1 MKKIYS
7 LVAALAVSAFTMTVN
22 AQNELVVGD
31 VKVGDKIT
39 LSDGSEWYVGANE
52 IENPSF
58 NTNPADNNNN
68 IVGWKVGNY
77 AQMTTSTFN
86 WHESGG
92 YDGGAYIQANKHT
105 GANGDGS
112 VCMRWNIEPGT
123 RYYLSFYLAGNSAT
137 NQYIPVITL
146 TDKESTGG
154 GQNEKL
160 SEGALQ
166 LIGKNGEDS
175 GEILGYGNYV
185 DNNGDGVGDW
195 CQTACSF
202 ESQEYTYCQ
211 FNARWLKE
219 NQIQACFD
227 GFFLAKLYDPKTTSA
242 EKVAEIS
249 LLAILSQAESTQEN
263 DLADYPALA
272 EELSEWI
279 MESGYD
285 SYSAESNTLEEI
297 QGAIEDIKTKI
308 TSVTASLDLFHS
320 FENSLTEAYA
330 LYESTAYPGQD
341 AFGTVIESLMDYQSN
356 GYFSLD
362 VNKSA
367 SEYIAVAQKELT
379 EAIATYRFSQE
390 ASEENPADY
399 TFYINNPKFVAKGN
413 WYIGQ
418 TGGDQRLH
426 TGLTDNAGN
435 AMTAW
440 NAWRGDLN
448 SDSRS
453 VSISQDLTGL
463 PNGKYTATADMLTQD
478 GCITDQH
485 VFANASA
492 SSAVSPVMTQTGWDP
507 YVWETLTTA
516 NVIVVDGRLTIGAI
530 GHGVDQTAAER
541 GGSQSDYRCG
551 WFCVSNFKL
560 SYLGEASEEEYAAA
574 IQSKVA
580 EAQALADTMHYA
592 GDKATFQAVINA
604 SKTAEDMKALNE
616 AIAVAQAS
624 ETDYASVITG
634 TYKALQDSIASA
646 LYYTDNAKQITKV
659 PVDYMTAYLAS
670 ENATYTETGDI
681 TTVLRYYL
689 NTLNPTLIK
698 AETTVISDVTGKEA
712 LESTVADVVNKLSKY
727 ISNTTVLAAYVG
739 ELENAIAVARKANI
753 KYGDGADVT
762 EYISNATIDDAYVTG
777 WTVNKIDGDGNGAK
791 NGQAS
796 DGVSSNYYIDSYN
809 YTAGKVRATYYQVI
823 DVPNGTYRLSA
834 EQRNSGGG
842 YYLFASNAAPTINAD
857 SALVLDPTATNVL
870 ALAKTVATPAK
881 YVVNSTEEENNMTD
895 TYGAIWM
902 EAADKVMAKFGITG
916 VVNADAESGVEAMS
930 IYDQVIEANGGET
943 TCPAGID
950 ETDWTLFTTNSG
962 IGRGWFNNSL
972 EITVDNHTLCVGITC
987 DSIFTEGITDVDGNL
1002 AIPFTGTWFSANN
1015 FKLTMVT
1022 EGNNTGWNPATGIV
1036 TFKPTSDE
1044 SATVVAVYS
1053 AAGVR
1058 QNGLQK
1064 GINIVKY
1071 ADGTSKKVLL
1081 K

>member
-31 VKVGDKIT
+31 VKVGDKIS

-52 IENPSF
+52 IENGSF
-58 NTNPADNNNN
+58 SMDPAENNGN
-68 IVGWKVGNY
+68 IVGWTVGTY
-77 AQMTTSTFN
+77 AQMTTSNFT
-86 WHESGG
+86 WVAEGG
-92 YDGGAYIQANKHT
+92 YDGGAYIKASGHT
-105 GANGDGS
+105 GAGGDRS
-112 VCMRWNIEPGT
+112 IAKHWPLETNT
-123 RYYLSFYLAGNSAT
+123 KYYFSFYVKDQGAN
-137 NQYIPVITL
+137 NQYSPVITL
-146 TDKESTGG
+146 TDVESTAG
-154 GQNEKL
+154 GQNETKYL
-160 SEGALQ
+160 IGMSGNSADGAL
-166 LIGKNGEDS
+166 GFSTYGNGE
-175 GEILGYGNYV
+175 
-185 DNNGDGVGDW
+185 W
-195 CQTACSF
+195 AQTACAFNS
-202 ESQEYTYCQ
+202 EEYTWLQC
-211 FNARWLKE
+211 NARWLGS
-219 NQIQACFD
+219 AHCYD
-227 GFFLAKLYDPKTTSA
+227 GFFLAKLYDPETTSA

-249 LLAILSQAESTQEN
+249 LQAMLNQASSTMEN

-279 MESGYD
+279 MDSGFEDYTAD
-285 SYSAESNTLEEI
+285 DNSLEEI
-297 QGAIEDIKTKI
+297 QAAIEAIKTKI
-308 TSVTASLDLFHS
+308 TSITAYLDIFQS
-320 FENSLTEAYA
+320 FDNSLVEAYT

-341 AFGTVIESLMDYQSN
+341 DFGTVIESLMDYQSN

-362 VNKSA
+362 QEKTA
-367 SEYIAVAQKELT
+367 SEYISVAQKELT
-379 EAIATYRFSQE
+379 DAVKTYRFSQV

-399 TFYINNPKFVAKGN
+399 TFFIDNPKFVAKGN

-426 TGLTDNAGN
+426 TGLTDYTGN

-448 SDSRS
+448 DESRS
-453 VSISQDLTGL
+453 VSISQNLTGL
-463 PNGKYTATADMLTQD
+463 PNGKYTVTADMLTQD

-507 YVWETLTTA
+507 YVWETLTTT
-516 NVIVVDGRLTIGAI
+516 NVIVVDGQLTIGAI
-530 GHGVDQTAAER
+530 GHGVNQTAAER

-551 WFCVSNFKL
+551 WFCISNFKL

-574 IQSKVA
+574 IKSKIA

-592 GDKATFQAVINA
+592 GDKATLQVAIDTT
-604 SKTAEDMKALNE
+604 KTADDVSALNA
-616 AIAVAQAS
+616 AITVAQAS
-624 ETDYASVITG
+624 EADYASVVAG
-634 TYKALQDSIASA
+634 TYKALQDSIAQSE
-646 LYYTDNAKQITKV
+646 YYTENAKKITQV
-659 PVDYMTAYLAS
+659 PVDYMTAYLKS
-670 ENATYTETGDI
+670 DTATYKSSGNI

-689 NTLNPTLIK
+689 NTLNPTLMK
-698 AETTVISDVTGKEA
+698 AETTVISDATGKEA
-712 LESTVADVVNKLSKY
+712 LESTVADVVRKLGKY
-727 ISNTTVLAAYVG
+727 ISNTTVLETYVG
-739 ELENAIAVARKANI
+739 ELEAAIAVARKADI

-762 EYISNATIDDAYVTG
+762 EYIANATIDDAYVTG
-777 WTVNKIDGDGNGAK
+777 WTINKIDGDGNGAK

-809 YTAGKVRATYYQVI
+809 STAGKVRATYYQVI

-842 YYLFASNAAPTINAD
+842 YYLFASNAAPTLNAD

-870 ALAKTVATPAK
+870 ALAKPVATPAK

-902 EAADKVMAKFGITG
+902 AAADKVMAKFGITG
-916 VVNADAESGVEAMS
+916 VINTDSTSGIEAMS
-930 IYDQVIEANGGET
+930 IYDQVIEANAGET
-943 TCPAGID
+943 TCPEGID
-950 ETDWTLFTTNSG
+950 EADWTLFSANTG
-962 IGRGWFNNSL
+962 IGRGWFENSL
-972 EITVDNHTLCVGITC
+972 EIKVENHTLCVGITC

-1002 AIPFTGTWFSANN
+1002 AAPFTGTWFSANN

-1022 EGNNTGWNPATGIV
+1022 EGDNTGWNPATGIEE
-1036 TFKPTSDE
+1036 TKPAADE

-1053 AAGVR
+1053 AAGVL